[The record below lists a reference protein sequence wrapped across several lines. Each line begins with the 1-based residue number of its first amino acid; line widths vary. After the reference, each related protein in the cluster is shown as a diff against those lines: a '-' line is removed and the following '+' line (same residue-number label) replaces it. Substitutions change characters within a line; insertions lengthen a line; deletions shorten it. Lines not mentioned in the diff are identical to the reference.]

1 MTDMMLRTRHSVK
14 YLFFDYPFISD
25 IPDMALTHRHIEV
38 FRALMT
44 AGSVT
49 KAAEMLFTSQPTV
62 SRELA
67 RMEQSIGFALFER
80 TGGRLRPTLS
90 ALTLF
95 DEIKRAYIGL
105 ERVASTAASLREFQG
120 GQLSIIALP
129 AFSHSILP
137 GASKRFHDAQPGVSL
152 SIATQE
158 SPFLEEWLSAQRYD
172 LGLTEHG
179 APPPGTRLTPLL
191 EVDEVCVLPERHP
204 LLKKRVIELKDFA
217 DQAFISLSPSDPY
230 RLQIDEAFVQA
241 GIARR
246 QLIETPTAV
255 SVCSFVRQGL
265 GIAIVNPLTA
275 VDFAGRYLHI
285 RPLAVSLPFR
295 VSVIHPEHRPGHPL
309 AGAFVKAL
317 QSEAAALRLQL
328 KNHTGQRRP

>member
-1 MTDMMLRTRHSVK
+1 
-14 YLFFDYPFISD
+14 
-25 IPDMALTHRHIEV
+25 MALTHRHIEV

-80 TGGRLRPTLS
+80 AGGRLRPTLS

-95 DEIKRAYIGL
+95 DEIKRAYVGL

-191 EVDEVCVLPERHP
+191 EVDEVCVLPDRHP
-204 LLKKRVIELKDFA
+204 LLKKRAIELKDFT
-217 DQAFISLSPSDPY
+217 DQAFISLSSSDPY
-230 RLQIDEAFVQA
+230 RLQIDEVFAQA

-275 VDFAGRYLHI
+275 VDFADRHLHI
-285 RPLAVSLPFR
+285 RPLTVSLPFR

-309 AGAFVKAL
+309 AAAFVKAL

-328 KNHTGQRRP
+328 KSHTGQRRA

>member
-1 MTDMMLRTRHSVK
+1 MT
-14 YLFFDYPFISD
+14 
-25 IPDMALTHRHIEV
+25 LTHRHIEV

-49 KAAEMLFTSQPTV
+49 KAADLLFTSQPTV

-67 RMEQSIGFALFER
+67 RLEQVIGFALFER
-80 TGGRLRPTLS
+80 AHGRLRPTAS
-90 ALTLF
+90 ALALF
-95 DEIKRAYIGL
+95 DEIKRAYVGL

-120 GQLSIIALP
+120 GQLSVIALP

-137 GASKRFHDAQPGVSL
+137 GASKRFHDAQPDASV

-158 SPFLEEWLSAQRYD
+158 SPFLEEWLTAQRYD

-179 APPPGTRLTPLL
+179 APPAGTRLTPLL
-191 EVDEVCVLPERHP
+191 EVDEVCVLPDGHP
-204 LLKKRVIELKDFA
+204 LLTRHVIELQDFA
-217 DQAFISLSPSDPY
+217 DQPFISLSPNDSY
-230 RLQIDEAFVQA
+230 RIQIDEAFAQA

-246 QLIETPTAV
+246 QIIETPTAV

-265 GIAIVNPLTA
+265 GVAIVNPLTA
-275 VDFAGRYLHI
+275 LDFAGRHLHI
-285 RPLAVSLPFR
+285 RPLALSLPFR
-295 VSVIHPEHRPGHPL
+295 VSVIQPEHRPSHPL
-309 AGAFVKAL
+309 AAAFVQAL

-328 KNHTGQRRP
+328 KAHTKRKPR

>member
-1 MTDMMLRTRHSVK
+1 
-14 YLFFDYPFISD
+14 
-25 IPDMALTHRHIEV
+25 MALTHRHIEV

-49 KAAEMLFTSQPTV
+49 RAAEMLFTSQPTV

-80 TGGRLRPTLS
+80 VHGRLRPTLS

-95 DEIKRAYIGL
+95 DEIKRAYVGL

-120 GQLSIIALP
+120 GQLSLIALP

-137 GASKRFHDAQPGVSL
+137 GASKRFHDAQPDASL

-158 SPFLEEWLSAQRYD
+158 SPFLEEWLTAQRYD

-179 APPPGTRLTPLL
+179 APPAGTRLTPLL
-191 EVDEVCVLPERHP
+191 EVDEVCVLPDGHP
-204 LLKKRVIELKDFA
+204 LLARRVIALKDFA
-217 DQAFISLSPSDPY
+217 NQPFISLSSSDPY
-230 RLQIDEAFVQA
+230 RIQIDEAFARA

-246 QLIETPTAV
+246 QTVETPTAV
-255 SVCSFVRQGL
+255 SVCGFVRQGL
-265 GIAIVNPLTA
+265 GVAIVNPLTA
-275 VDFAGRYLHI
+275 LDFVGRQLHI

-295 VSVIHPEHRPGHPL
+295 VSVIHPEHRPAHPL
-309 AGAFVKAL
+309 AGAFVQAL

-328 KNHTGQRRP
+328 KSHTGRKQP